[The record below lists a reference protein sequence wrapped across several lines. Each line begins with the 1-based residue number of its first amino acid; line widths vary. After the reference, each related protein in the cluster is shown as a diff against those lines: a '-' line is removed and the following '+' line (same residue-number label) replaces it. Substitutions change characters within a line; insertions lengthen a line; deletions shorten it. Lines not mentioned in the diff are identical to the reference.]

1 MTLIEQLILL
11 ENREFTVL
19 NEWDVFNTLELINTV
34 VQRSLSMSNA
44 MFEPKLGSRLIQMNV
59 KLRELLDFGLLEPY
73 HSVSTTFLY
82 SGCSQVCHYIF
93 SEFRIIDLRFI
104 YFYDT
109 NYCVSNCVKSS
120 EMNRNL
126 QKLMPVM
133 YYRSFLSRWCVFFFY
148 KI

>member
-34 VQRSLSMSNA
+34 VQRGLSVSNV

-93 SEFRIIDLRFI
+93 DFSEFRIIDLYLSI
-104 YFYDT
+104 TVYQI
-109 NYCVSNCVKSS
+109 VSKV
-120 EMNRNL
+120 
-126 QKLMPVM
+126 QK
-133 YYRSFLSRWCVFFFY
+133 
-148 KI
+148 

>member
-34 VQRSLSMSNA
+34 VQRGLLSMSSV
-44 MFEPKLGSRLIQMNV
+44 MFEPKLWSRLIQMNV

-82 SGCSQVCHYIF
+82 SGCSQVC
-93 SEFRIIDLRFI
+93 
-104 YFYDT
+104 
-109 NYCVSNCVKSS
+109 
-120 EMNRNL
+120 
-126 QKLMPVM
+126 
-133 YYRSFLSRWCVFFFY
+133 SFN
-148 KI
+148 